1 MKTKMVALFLLAIMA
16 LGATGLAAAW
26 WTDKLTITGTVTT
39 GTFGWEWSLKGIT
52 ISNDPKKIIT
62 ANAELSKEDHPKT
75 LTITATDVYP
85 CTDLELTFDLH
96 FWGTVPGHLTGITAT
111 GTLTLADGTAITL
124 KDIPP
129 WADLSCEV
137 ISITKELSDATTI
150 VPGSIE
156 IKELIGKLIG
166 SQWHYCYSIVLLLK
180 VHWVEE
186 GMTYHDGTPVPP
198 NVDVPQG
205 AKLQFD
211 VTVDGIQYNA
221 PP

>member
-96 FWGTVPGHLTGITAT
+96 FWGTVPGHLIGITAT
-111 GTLTLADGTAITL
+111 GTLTLADGTVKPLT
-124 KDIPP
+124 DIPP

-137 ISITKELSDATTI
+137 IDIDSTLSAKTGINT
-150 VPGSIE
+150 GSIE
-156 IKELIGKLIG
+156 IKDLISKLIG
-166 SQWHYCYSIVLLLK
+166 SQWHQCYHIDLVLK

-186 GMTYHDGTPVPP
+186 GMTYHNGTPVP
-198 NVDVPQG
+198 NGIDVPQG
-205 AKLQFD
+205 ATLKFD
-211 VTVDGIQYNA
+211 VTVDGKQYNA
-221 PP
+221 P